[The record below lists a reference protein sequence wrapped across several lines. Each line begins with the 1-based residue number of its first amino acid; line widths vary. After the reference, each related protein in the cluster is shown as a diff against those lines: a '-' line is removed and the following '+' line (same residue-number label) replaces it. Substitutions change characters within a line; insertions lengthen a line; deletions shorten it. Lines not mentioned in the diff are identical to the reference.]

1 MSINDFEVIK
11 EIGKGA
17 FAKVY
22 LVKRK
27 SDNLI
32 YALKIVKITSLNIKE
47 RENTMNEVRILAS
60 IYHPNLIGFKECF
73 FDEDSNTVNII
84 MEYADDGDIEN
95 KILEYKSMKKTF
107 PEDKIWSYLIQI
119 LFGLKKLHDN
129 NIMHRDL
136 KSANIFLTKDGKI
149 KLGDFNVSKF
159 LQRGMTHTQTGTPY
173 YASPEVWAEKPYN
186 QKSDIWSIGC
196 IIYEMCS
203 LKPPFLSKTLDGLY
217 KSITKGNYENIPKEY
232 SSDLSKIISYMLE
245 KNQYKRPNC
254 CELLNLKIIKNIISA
269 SKDLNYLQEIN
280 NKNTLQI
287 EKNVFKVLN
296 YRNLNDIKCN
306 LPKETKY
313 ILNYIEETNSNHN
326 KNNISIKN
334 SSNQI
339 IDIFTKKRSKTPEL
353 KVINNGIINTNKRI
367 ISGKNINTN
376 NKKNIKPI
384 SCNKNITNK
393 QKINPKINNGILN
406 IHSKDNI
413 PKSIIIKKEY
423 SIKKNIEKR
432 PIVLKN
438 NLKDNRPLTS
448 KIKNPNILNK
458 KNELSSKMSYS
469 NLRPIS
475 SKQPLQSKI
484 RQLNI

>member
-1 MSINDFEVIK
+1 
-11 EIGKGA
+11 
-17 FAKVY
+17 
-22 LVKRK
+22 
-27 SDNLI
+27 
-32 YALKIVKITSLNIKE
+32 
-47 RENTMNEVRILAS
+47 
-60 IYHPNLIGFKECF
+60 
-73 FDEDSNTVNII
+73 
-84 MEYADDGDIEN
+84 
-95 KILEYKSMKKTF
+95 
-107 PEDKIWSYLIQI
+107 
-119 LFGLKKLHDN
+119 
-129 NIMHRDL
+129 
-136 KSANIFLTKDGKI
+136 
-149 KLGDFNVSKF
+149 
-159 LQRGMTHTQTGTPY
+159 
-173 YASPEVWAEKPYN
+173 
-186 QKSDIWSIGC
+186 
-196 IIYEMCS
+196 
-203 LKPPFLSKTLDGLY
+203 LDGLY

-384 SCNKNITNK
+384 SCNKNIINK

-413 PKSIIIKKEY
+413 PKSIIIKREY